1 MKPRRVRLIHWKA
14 AEVGDGIDRLR
25 KAGYR
30 VDYDDL
36 DGPGNART
44 IANKPPD
51 AVVID
56 LSRLPSHGREMG
68 MFLRQRKATR
78 HVPIVFA
85 GGEPEKVDRTREA
98 LPDAVFTPW
107 SRIRS
112 ALNRAL
118 ARPPVDPR
126 VPPSV
131 MAGYS
136 RTPLP
141 KKLGIKEGSV
151 VALSGAP
158 RGFEKTLGK
167 LPDGVTIRRQVR
179 GRSDRIL
186 WFVKRRTDLERG
198 VERMGRALSDKG
210 GLWIAWPKKAAGVAT
225 DLTQKE
231 VRRIGLASGLVD
243 YKICAIDKTWSGLLF
258 ARRKGK

>member
-1 MKPRRVRLIHWKA
+1 MILRVRLIHWKA
-14 AEVGDGIDRLR
+14 AEAQEGIARLR

-30 VDYDDL
+30 VAYDDL
-36 DGPGNART
+36 DGPGNARA
-44 IANKPPD
+44 IAKSPPD

-78 HVPIVFA
+78 HVPVVFA
-85 GGEPEKVDRTREA
+85 GGEPEKVERTRKA

-112 ALNRAL
+112 ALKRAL
-118 ARPPVDPR
+118 ARPPADPV

-136 RTPLP
+136 GTPLP

-158 RGFEKTLGK
+158 KGFEKTLGR
-167 LPDGVTIRRQVR
+167 LPDGVTVRRQVR
-179 GRSDRIL
+179 GRADRIL
-186 WFVKRRTDLERG
+186 WFVKSLRDLDRG
-198 VERMGRALSDKG
+198 VERMGRALSEKG
-210 GLWIAWPKKAAGVAT
+210 GLWIAWPKKASGVTT
-225 DLTQKE
+225 DLTQTD
-231 VRRIGLASGLVD
+231 VRRVGLASGLVD
-243 YKICAIDKTWSGLLF
+243 YKICGIDSTWSGLLF